1 MTQVVATPEAICAA
15 ANQLA
20 AEGRRV
26 TSRAVRDL
34 IGGGSET
41 TIVAG
46 IHRWQRQA
54 SAAPSIPSMPDELR
68 TAMTQLAERTWAAAW
83 HVVSREIDS
92 TKQLAEQT
100 VRDSQAKAD
109 DYLELSQRLEADL
122 QSSVEQNRTL
132 VARVQELEIELARS
146 QEACLRLVANEE
158 ALAAC
163 RRHLEGAAA
172 RAGHAES
179 RAAVLE
185 SELDGTRARLATTE
199 QRLDR
204 ARDEH
209 QVRISDLERREAVAA
224 AAAARVPLLELEVS
238 SLRRE
243 LLAVHSQNVDGK
255 DSRSEPSSGNKGRG
269 RAANGSARP
278 AHNKVGVVSAPAAG
292 STYPPAGGSDG

>member
-1 MTQVVATPEAICAA
+1 MTQMVATPEAISAA
-15 ANQLA
+15 ADQLA

-26 TSRAVRDL
+26 TSRAVRDI

-83 HVVSREIDS
+83 QVVSREIDS
-92 TKQLAEQT
+92 TRQLAEQT

-122 QSSVEQNRTL
+122 QSSAEQNRTL

-163 RRHLEGAAA
+163 RKDLEGAAA
-172 RAGHAES
+172 RAVHAES

-185 SELDGTRARLATTE
+185 LELDRTRARLATTE
-199 QRLDR
+199 QRLEKG
-204 ARDEH
+204 RDDH
-209 QVRISDLERREAVAA
+209 QVRISELERREAVAS

-243 LLAVHSQNVDGK
+243 LLAVHRQDFDDK
-255 DSRSEPSSGNKGRG
+255 DSRSEQASGSKVRG
-269 RAANGSARP
+269 RAGSG
-278 AHNKVGVVSAPAAG
+278 GVRATQSNAAPVLSPVTG
-292 STYPPAGGSDG
+292 NVPPPTGGGED